1 MKNIKY
7 TLYNTQLNKLVELKI
22 YGRDHNYDPV
32 LINSLKSD
40 IYYFMIKENGNE
52 KELILNY
59 KCYNY
64 SVDNIREITE
74 SVYKKGFIY
83 DN

>member
-7 TLYNTQLNKLVELKI
+7 TLYNTQLNKVVELKF
-22 YGRDHNYDPV
+22 YERDHNYDPV
-32 LINSLKSD
+32 IINSLKSD
-40 IYYFMIKENGNE
+40 IYFMIKENGNE